1 MAAVDAEVEEIGNCS
16 WHKPAAVLVVAAEHS
31 HIPAAVSGHSYT
43 PAVAAAA
50 AAVRSDRIPGAGAAN
65 IHMHLAGR
73 PGFGLLAVAAF
84 EYIQVGS
91 VCMAAAAVAHCR
103 NPWLASQRPQ
113 AAAASPCH
121 WHNDCC
127 FYQQVGRDAPR
138 RHCPLPE

>member
-43 PAVAAAA
+43 PAVAAAVA
-50 AAVRSDRIPGAGAAN
+50 VAAVRSDRIPGAGAAN
-65 IHMHLAGR
+65 IHMHMAGR

-91 VCMAAAAVAHCR
+91 VCMAAAAAVAHCR
-103 NPWLASQRPQ
+103 NPWLAS
-113 AAAASPCH
+113 PCH
-121 WHNDCC
+121 WYNHCC
-127 FYQQVGRDAPR
+127 FYQQVGRDAPQ